1 MRKYLTA
8 LLFGLFLPAAVAAQE
23 ASGEEETNAFG
34 YPDKSLVRVI
44 ENNFASK
51 GAPVNPKPEC
61 SDPRLAEQ
69 ARKAIE
75 PYIVMQNRTIVDRR
89 RTQLILKNT
98 DNFIPLEIADV
109 SPQNHRRL
117 AGRLVELKIN
127 NHLANDN
134 FKVCQSD
141 NPILKTKIYLLMYD
155 NDKQVKTEIINFSDK
170 NIPQFV
176 FTAE

>member
-23 ASGEEETNAFG
+23 KTMEEETNAFG
-34 YPDKSLVRVI
+34 YPDKSLVKVI
-44 ENNFASK
+44 ENDFSSK

-61 SDPRLAEQ
+61 DNRRLTDL
-69 ARKAIE
+69 ARKTLE
-75 PYIVMQNRTIVDRR
+75 PYIAAQNRTIVERR

-98 DNFIPLEIADV
+98 DNFIPLDIAEV

-117 AGRLVELKIN
+117 AGRLIELKIN
-127 NHLANDN
+127 SHLSNDN
-134 FKVCQSD
+134 FRVCQSD
-141 NPILKTKIYLLMYD
+141 NPILNAKIYLLMYD
-155 NDKQVKTEIINFSDK
+155 DGGQVKTEIINFSDK

>member
-23 ASGEEETNAFG
+23 ISGEEETNAFG

-44 ENNFASK
+44 ENSFASK

-61 SDPRLAEQ
+61 DNRRLTDL
-69 ARKAIE
+69 ARKTLE
-75 PYIVMQNRTIVDRR
+75 PYIAAQNRTIVERR
-89 RTQLILKNT
+89 RTRLILKNT
-98 DNFIPLEIADV
+98 DNFIPLDIAEV

-117 AGRLVELKIN
+117 AGRLIELKIN

-134 FKVCQSD
+134 FKICQSD

-155 NDKQVKTEIINFSDK
+155 DGEQVRTEIINFTDK